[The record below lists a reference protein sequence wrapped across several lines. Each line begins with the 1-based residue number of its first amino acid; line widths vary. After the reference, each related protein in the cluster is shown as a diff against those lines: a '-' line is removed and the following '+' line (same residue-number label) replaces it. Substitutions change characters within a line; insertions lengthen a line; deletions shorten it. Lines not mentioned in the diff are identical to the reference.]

1 MIIVTLKRS
10 DVLVGE
16 GLLAAVADRAAAMG
30 LRYISVL
37 GKIFKLESGRAMGS
51 SLQLCRV
58 RATFADE

>member
-1 MIIVTLKRS
+1 MMTLTLKRA

-30 LRYISVL
+30 LQYISVL
-37 GKIFKLESGRAMGS
+37 GKIFKLESGREIGS

-58 RATFADE
+58 NANFADE